1 MHPSINVLGSYERLT
16 REQEADRF
24 LKLYESDHPDQINH
38 ALDVQFRLMH
48 NRAQVLLAI
57 CGVLL
62 STSVILMTGKLIG
75 HPELVHREVVRILL
89 IAAGAAEIAAAGTVV
104 GGVLNVRWSS
114 QLPGDN
120 IRDWILTRLRYRDS
134 KTNAYRVAIL
144 LILLSM
150 VLFQSAATIA
160 WLEM

>member
-1 MHPSINVLGSYERLT
+1 MLRSYERLT
-16 REQEADRF
+16 HEQEAERILSVCGPDR
-24 LKLYESDHPDQINH
+24 YDQIVH

-62 STSVILMTGKLIG
+62 STSVVLMTGKIIG
-75 HPELVHREVVRILL
+75 RPEFVHREVIGTLL
-89 IAAGAAEIAAAGTVV
+89 IGAGTSEIAAAAVIV
-104 GGVLNVRWSS
+104 GGVLSVRWSS

-120 IRDWILTRLRYRDS
+120 MREWILTSLRYRDS
-134 KTNAYRVAIL
+134 KTNAYRVSTF

-150 VLFQSAATIA
+150 VLFQCAATVA

>member
-1 MHPSINVLGSYERLT
+1 MLGSYERLT

-75 HPELVHREVVRILL
+75 RPELVNREVVRILL
-89 IAAGAAEIAAAGTVV
+89 IAAGTAEIAAAGTVV
-104 GGVLNVRWSS
+104 GGVLNVQWSS

-120 IRDWILTRLRYRDS
+120 IRDWILSRLRYRDS